1 MRGMTWMVTKKRR
14 IIVAIL
20 VTIIMFITISVSVN
34 AANDNEMFDP
44 KQTNKLYDGLV
55 EGTSNIEDLQNI
67 EYDNSLLWAV
77 EDWSRAWLVTSLF
90 SDLRDND
97 IQIYDMFA
105 PTAAKF
111 YVALIPPMFDSSYS
125 YYVLAIDG
133 TDALNFTY
141 TPGSTACSYSVLS
154 GITQNNIDN
163 LSLLAVKVWEVTESD
178 FDDLNK
184 IIENTDK
191 TPASKNDGNNTKAIT
206 VAFIGILVVGII
218 GLTSYKKKRANKI
231 TQQLISPQI
240 SNQEEGPNFYK
251 NNEENKNEEE
261 V

>member
-1 MRGMTWMVTKKRR
+1 
-14 IIVAIL
+14 
-20 VTIIMFITISVSVN
+20 MFITISVSAN

-44 KQTNKLYDGLV
+44 KQTNGLYDGLV
-55 EGTSNIEDLQNI
+55 EGTLNIEDLQNI

-77 EDWSRAWLVTSLF
+77 EGWSRAWLVTSLF
-90 SDLRDND
+90 SDLKDNNM
-97 IQIYDMFA
+97 QMYNMFA
-105 PTAAKF
+105 PTAARF

-154 GITQNNIDN
+154 GVTQNNIDN

-184 IIENTDK
+184 ILENTDK
-191 TPASKNDGNNTKAIT
+191 MLASKNDGNNMTAII
-206 VAFIGILVVGII
+206 VSFIGILVVSII
-218 GLTSYKKKRANKI
+218 AFAFSKKKRANKI
-231 TQQLISPQI
+231 AQQPINPQT
-240 SNQEEGPNFYK
+240 SNQEEGPNFNK
-251 NNEENKNEEE
+251 AENNEENENEEE